1 MAEGLRERKKRR
13 TRQHISDTATG
24 LFMER
29 GFEDVTIAEIA
40 EAADVSVNT
49 VYNYF
54 ATKEDL
60 FLDRGDD
67 IVEQLARWVRG
78 RDAGESAVAA
88 VLRELRAEIE
98 GMSPRVGLVSGYD
111 RFVLVVH
118 NAASLRASLSR
129 LQRRALERLEEELR
143 TETGA
148 APDDFLPALMAGQ
161 IGWVHQCVMEFVS
174 REMTACRDPREVSR
188 EALGVLDEIEE
199 LLGRR
204 VFNYAVRA
212 SE

>member
-67 IVEQLARWVRG
+67 VVEQLARWVRG

-88 VLRELRAEIE
+88 VLRELRAEVE

-148 APDDFLPALMAGQ
+148 PADDFLPALMAGQ
-161 IGWVHQCVMEFVS
+161 INWVHQCVMEFVS
-174 REMTACRDPREVSR
+174 REMTANRAPEDVSR

>member
-67 IVEQLARWVRG
+67 VVEQLARWVRG

-88 VLRELRAEIE
+88 VLRELRAEVE

-148 APDDFLPALMAGQ
+148 AADDFLPALMAGQ
-161 IGWVHQCVMEFVS
+161 INWVHQCVMEFVS
-174 REMTACRDPREVSR
+174 REMTANRAPKDVSR
-188 EALGVLDEIEE
+188 EALGVLDDIEE